1 MDLQRLRLFL
11 AVVERGSISAA
22 ARAVHLTQPAVT
34 RNIQL
39 LEESLGVA
47 LFDRRGRRVVLTPA
61 GRALVPRARGLLEQA
76 ERAALEVG
84 RVAERR
90 LFDLRLGSVD
100 SIVSHLFARVV
111 VPLRE
116 AFPALAIKLTTG
128 RTAEL
133 LGRLERG
140 ELDLAVVAWSGEPPG
155 ARATRVGAYA
165 FGYYGRA
172 DLFAGL
178 AEVTEESGLSAYPL
192 IEIQAL
198 PGQPTLIA
206 ADAEDY
212 AIAGSLGAVKALV
225 LGGFGVGGLLDF
237 MLSADERARL
247 VCAAVEHDP
256 SCGVFVVGAAD
267 WLGAAQEAVEGTL
280 ARLLGEALR
289 E

>member
-11 AVVERGSISAA
+11 AVVESGSISAA

-61 GRALVPRARGLLEQA
+61 GRALVPRARGLLEQV

-133 LGRLERG
+133 LARLERG

-155 ARATRVGAYA
+155 ARATRVGPYA

-172 DLFAGL
+172 DLFADL
-178 AEVTEESGLSAYPL
+178 AEVTDESGLGAYPL

-237 MLSADERARL
+237 MLSPDEEARL
-247 VCAAVEHDP
+247 ARAAVEHDP
-256 SCGVFVVGAAD
+256 RCGVFVAGADD
-267 WLGAAQEAVEGTL
+267 WRGDAQEAVESAL

-289 E
+289 R

>member
-11 AVVERGSISAA
+11 AVVESGSISAA

-61 GRALVPRARGLLEQA
+61 GRALVPRARGLLEQV

-133 LGRLERG
+133 LARLERG

-155 ARATRVGAYA
+155 ARATRVGPYA

-172 DLFAGL
+172 DLFADL
-178 AEVTEESGLSAYPL
+178 AEVTDESGLGAYPL

-237 MLSADERARL
+237 MLSPDEEARL
-247 VCAAVEHDP
+247 ARAAVEHDP
-256 SCGVFVVGAAD
+256 RCGVFVVGADD
-267 WLGAAQEAVEGTL
+267 WRGDAQEAVESAL

-289 E
+289 R